1 MSDLITRMREAL
13 PNGASVMCDWFAQ
26 SAENATI
33 TAADGRKIIDF
44 AGGIGV
50 LNTGH
55 RHPKVAAAVAAQL
68 EKFTHTAFQVVP
80 YESYVLLA
88 ERINKLVP
96 IGGKVKSQFFSSGA
110 EAVENAV
117 KIARSATR
125 RNGAIAF
132 GGAFHGRTMMTLAL
146 TGKVLPYQA
155 DFGAMPAGVFHALY
169 PADTQNISVADAVKS
184 QKNLADW

>member
-55 RHPKVAAAVAAQL
+55 RHPKV
-68 EKFTHTAFQVVP
+68 TGC
-80 YESYVLLA
+80 
-88 ERINKLVP
+88 
-96 IGGKVKSQFFSSGA
+96 GG
-110 EAVENAV
+110 
-117 KIARSATR
+117 
-125 RNGAIAF
+125 GAI
-132 GGAFHGRTMMTLAL
+132 
-146 TGKVLPYQA
+146 GKIHPHR
-155 DFGAMPAGVFHALY
+155 FSG
-169 PADTQNISVADAVKS
+169 SAV
-184 QKNLADW
+184 

>member
-132 GGAFHGRTMMTLAL
+132 GGAFTAA
-146 TGKVLPYQA
+146 P
-155 DFGAMPAGVFHALY
+155 
-169 PADTQNISVADAVKS
+169 
-184 QKNLADW
+184 

>member
-1 MSDLITRMREAL
+1 MREAL

-55 RHPKVAAAVAAQL
+55 RHPKVTAAVAAQL

-80 YESYVLLA
+80 
-88 ERINKLVP
+88 
-96 IGGKVKSQFFSSGA
+96 
-110 EAVENAV
+110 
-117 KIARSATR
+117 
-125 RNGAIAF
+125 
-132 GGAFHGRTMMTLAL
+132 
-146 TGKVLPYQA
+146 
-155 DFGAMPAGVFHALY
+155 
-169 PADTQNISVADAVKS
+169 
-184 QKNLADW
+184 